1 MYGTI
6 WRVDDKKISRNYGIN
21 RMKEFIF
28 SKNHG
33 KINVKE
39 MLLSCIT
46 LGIYLQFFLGRL
58 MINKLIEIM

>member
-1 MYGTI
+1 
-6 WRVDDKKISRNYGIN
+6 
-21 RMKEFIF
+21 MKEFIF